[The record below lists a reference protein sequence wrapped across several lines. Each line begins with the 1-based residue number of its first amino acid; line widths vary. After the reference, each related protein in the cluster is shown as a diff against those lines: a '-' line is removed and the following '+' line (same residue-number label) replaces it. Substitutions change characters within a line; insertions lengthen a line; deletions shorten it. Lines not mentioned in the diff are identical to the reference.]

1 MTCRVTSLL
10 GIVISFLPK
19 SGDEPKGLLT
29 QVRFRPDMTSN
40 KKARLDLGEDEEL
53 ADLLEE
59 IDLLLRH
66 VIFRIRERDP
76 RIFKRNEKNPAE

>member
-1 MTCRVTSLL
+1 MA
-10 GIVISFLPK
+10 
-19 SGDEPKGLLT
+19 
-29 QVRFRPDMTSN
+29 SN
-40 KKARLDLGEDEEL
+40 KEARVDLGEDEEI

>member
-1 MTCRVTSLL
+1 
-10 GIVISFLPK
+10 
-19 SGDEPKGLLT
+19 
-29 QVRFRPDMTSN
+29 MTSN
-40 KKARLDLGEDEEL
+40 KKARLDLGEDKEL

>member
-1 MTCRVTSLL
+1 MTCRVTFLH
-10 GIVISFLPK
+10 GAGISFLPK
-19 SGDEPKGLLT
+19 SGDEPKRLLT

-40 KKARLDLGEDEEL
+40 KKARLDLGEDKEL

-76 RIFKRNEKNPAE
+76 RIFKRNEKNQAE